1 MEPRTAF
8 VPVRKGKDDEM
19 SKTLNNAY
27 QTGRN
32 GTGTVNTNGM
42 SDQAKKAIDAAV
54 NAGRKDASKG
64 K

>member
-1 MEPRTAF
+1 
-8 VPVRKGKDDEM
+8 M